1 MAPLA
6 LPPFHTNRES
16 HRLLGGI
23 CAQTPDRATYE
34 RRRNHNTVTIQ
45 PLGNRLV
52 AERISAEEQVV
63 GGIIIPDS
71 AKEKGQTAKV
81 IAAGPGTKK
90 DDGSIVPL
98 DVKAG
103 DTVMIGKYAGN
114 EVSVDGTEYLILT
127 EDDVLGVVE
136 G

>member
-1 MAPLA
+1 M
-6 LPPFHTNRES
+6 
-16 HRLLGGI
+16 
-23 CAQTPDRATYE
+23 
-34 RRRNHNTVTIQ
+34 TIQ

-52 AERISAEEQVV
+52 AERISAEEQIV

-71 AKEKGQTAKV
+71 AKEKGQTAKIV
-81 IAAGPGTKK
+81 AAGPGTKK
-90 DDGSIVPL
+90 DDGSVVPL

-136 G
+136 D